1 MAIRVIV
8 CVLRMISMWCV
19 KDTLQFGSSDYRIRF
34 NILQPEKSL
43 SLHTFIGFDMLRTVL
58 IVGIGSFFG
67 GVSRYLLSEMMK
79 GGSSCF
85 PWGTLTVNLLGCF
98 LIGLLAGLL
107 SRLSE
112 PFSNWSLFLITG
124 FCGSFTTFSTFAR
137 ESLAMLQAHNI
148 AGFSAYAAVSIIAG
162 IALAAFGYWLVR

>member
-8 CVLRMISMWCV
+8 CVLRMIAMWCV

-58 IVGIGSFFG
+58 IVGIG
-67 GVSRYLLSEMMK
+67 
-79 GGSSCF
+79 
-85 PWGTLTVNLLGCF
+85 
-98 LIGLLAGLL
+98 
-107 SRLSE
+107 
-112 PFSNWSLFLITG
+112 SLFLITG